1 MEKLLHT
8 IAPQL
13 AVAGAYSF
21 IGEIKGVVF
30 ELRWMLVFIQTS
42 FSELSTAW
50 SRGERISGLVG
61 LADGRCASLLSTT
74 AIWFLDS
81 CWASLSCNRLVYA
94 AIPFR
99 PCAAL
104 DWPSCLSS
112 TLSWSIWLGI
122 SKKGMLQPVR
132 LSRR

>member
-30 ELRWMLVFIQTS
+30 ELRWMLVFIVVMIIADFVLGIIDS
-42 FSELSTAW
+42 VVK
-50 SRGERISGLVG
+50 RGEDFRFSR
-61 LADGRCASLLSTT
+61 AGRRTMLR
-74 AIWFLDS
+74 S
-81 CWASLSCNRLVYA
+81 CSRLVYA

-104 DWPSCLSS
+104 GWPSCLSS
-112 TLSWSIWLGI
+112 TLSWSI
-122 SKKGMLQPVR
+122 SA
-132 LSRR
+132 LSTVSRTK